1 MKNPNHQN
9 ETTEKA
15 DKNPDTDDGFFGC
28 AAFGVIG
35 FPLLP
40 LKKRIFKSDTENN
53 EPDAPQS

>member
-9 ETTEKA
+9 ETTEKT
-15 DKNPDTDDGFFGC
+15 DKNSDTDDGFFGC

-40 LKKRIFKSDTENN
+40 LKKRIFKSDTENSK
-53 EPDAPQS
+53 PDAPQS